1 MSGLSEQDQGLL
13 GRVGTAL
20 KQDTISIVIETGVWA
35 LYAATFSFAVY
46 IQFSKDLR
54 HKGAAFLLAT
64 TVILFGSSTVLW
76 ALGLTQ
82 LMQSVQNMV
91 ITNTK
96 GPIMEGVM
104 KNNDVLI
111 SKSTAMEA
119 LFLSNMLIGD
129 SVVIWRAWVL
139 NEGRKIV
146 FVPIVFILAALG
158 FSITAVICLEAEG
171 FTTHSSVP
179 VGSRVCTWSEPIA
192 WGLSLSTNVV
202 ATSLIAWI
210 VWTHRKARRQRDGA
224 YPPRSRAE
232 RVIVLLVESGFIYS
246 FFLLSQL
253 VLFFGVPRS
262 EPEFYAFAILAPL
275 GDQISGLY
283 PTLIIVL
290 VKMQHSLW
298 NSTQY
303 TGYSS
308 SVELGSRSPPTSG
321 GGGSR
326 IQFRVPVTSHSMD
339 SEHDDKDKPAVPA
352 LSRTMKDASASRTI
366 F

>member
-1 MSGLSEQDQGLL
+1 MLAGQS
-13 GRVGTAL
+13 
-20 KQDTISIVIETGVWA
+20 
-35 LYAATFSFAVY
+35 
-46 IQFSKDLR
+46 SKDLR

-64 TVILFGSSTVLW
+64 TVFLFGSSTVLW

-119 LFLSNMLIGD
+119 LFLSNVGIFVLYTQQNAVSPDSPSQMLIGD

-146 FVPIVFILAALG
+146 FVPIVFILAALGACSCEISCSIWMVLRTLSLAG

-210 VWTHRKARRQRDGA
+210 VWCV
-224 YPPRSRAE
+224 RASWKS
-232 RVIVLLVESGFIYS
+232 VIHI
-246 FFLLSQL
+246 
-253 VLFFGVPRS
+253 
-262 EPEFYAFAILAPL
+262 
-275 GDQISGLY
+275 
-283 PTLIIVL
+283 
-290 VKMQHSLW
+290 
-298 NSTQY
+298 
-303 TGYSS
+303 
-308 SVELGSRSPPTSG
+308 
-321 GGGSR
+321 
-326 IQFRVPVTSHSMD
+326 
-339 SEHDDKDKPAVPA
+339 
-352 LSRTMKDASASRTI
+352 
-366 F
+366 